1 MFRKCLANLAL
12 AAPTPSTQQISRITP
27 IISQLLLQ
35 RRSVHQIPVQGRP
48 PKILITGG
56 LGQLGIECAKLLRTQ
71 YGSHNVIL
79 SDIIKPS
86 KEVTDNGPYIFADIL
101 DFKGLQKIVVDHR
114 IDWLIHFSALL
125 SAVGEQNVPLAVRV
139 NIEGVHNVI
148 ELAKQYKLRIFVPS
162 TIGAFGPDS
171 PRNPT
176 PNVTIQRPR
185 TIYGVSKV
193 HAELIGEYYYHKF
206 GLDFRCLRF
215 PGVISSDP
223 PGGGTTDYAVAVFHD
238 ALRHGKYTCYLRP
251 DTRLPMMYIEDCLRA
266 LLEFM
271 SAPNEVLKRRVYNVT
286 AMSFTP
292 EELVDKLSKHV
303 PNLHVTYKPDTRQL
317 IADSWP
323 QVFDDSEARRDW
335 NWQHKY
341 DLDNLVDF
349 MVKDVQEN
357 YIDMENLNKQT
368 LKIY

>member
-1 MFRKCLANLAL
+1 MLLRKVTSVIGASLRQQLVRQTGGHGPESAGPVLLAVQ
-12 AAPTPSTQQISRITP
+12 PPG
-27 IISQLLLQ
+27 Q
-35 RRSVHQIPVQGRP
+35 RRWLSNGGPKKSH

-56 LGQLGIECAKLLRTQ
+56 LGQLGVECAKLLRSQ
-71 YGSHNVIL
+71 YGDESVIL

-86 KEVTDNGPYIFADIL
+86 DAIVNSGPYIFADIL
-101 DFKGLQKIVVDHR
+101 DFKGLQKIVVAHR
-114 IDWLIHFSALL
+114 IDWIIHFSALL
-125 SAVGEQNVPLAVRV
+125 SAIGEQNVPLAVRV
-139 NIEGVHNVI
+139 NIEGMHNVL

-193 HAELIGEYYYHKF
+193 HAELMGEYYHHKF

-223 PGGGTTDYAVAVFHD
+223 PGGGTTDYAVAIFFEG
-238 ALRHGKYTCYLRP
+238 LKTGKYQCYLRP
-251 DTRLPMMYIEDCLRA
+251 DTRLPMMYIEDCLRS

-271 SAPNEVLKRRVYNVT
+271 TAPEEKLKRRVYNVT

-292 EELVDKLSKHV
+292 EELAQKLVAKHM
-303 PNLHVTYKPDTRQL
+303 PELHVSYRPDSRQL

-323 QVFDDSEARRDW
+323 QIFDDSEARRDW
-335 NWQHKY
+335 GWQHKY
-341 DLDNLVDF
+341 DLDKLVDL
-349 MVKDVQEN
+349 MVRDVSEN
-357 YIDMENLNKQT
+357 YVTKG
-368 LKIY
+368 

>member
-1 MFRKCLANLAL
+1 MFRKCLTSLVHSTVSTSRL
-12 AAPTPSTQQISRITP
+12 TPKAKEFLS
-27 IISQLLLQ
+27 
-35 RRSVHQIPVQGRP
+35 RSVHNGTIGRP

-56 LGQLGIECAKLLRTQ
+56 LGQLGIECAKLLRSQ
-71 YGSHNVIL
+71 YGDDNVIL

-86 KEVTDNGPYIFADIL
+86 QAVIESGPYIFADIL

-148 ELAKQYKLRIFVPS
+148 ELAKQYNLRIFVPS

-223 PGGGTTDYAVAVFHD
+223 PGGGTTDYAVAIFHE
-238 ALRHGKYTCYLRP
+238 ALRTGKYQCYLRP

-271 SAPNEVLKRRVYNVT
+271 RAPSEQLKRRVYNVT

-292 EELVDKLSKHV
+292 EELVDKLSKYV
-303 PNLHVTYKPDTRQL
+303 PNLHVSYTPDSRQL

-323 QVFDDSEARRDW
+323 QVFDDSDARRDW

-341 DLDNLVDF
+341 DLDNLVNF

-357 YIDMENLNKQT
+357 YINVENGDARASA
-368 LKIY
+368 KI